1 MVTSPVSTASQEVFW
16 KHDGNAPDNC
26 KFYGCDVV
34 HPGVSFSFNDNP
46 SANKIYKSFSIE
58 TPDLNNM
65 LGAGVNTFIVNGKKD
80 PASDDKRITINYLK
94 NKGGILYGGVK
105 GAQQRKANSRVFPAG
120 TVEFKVEFEEFGSY
134 FNFDPGVPAGSAYIK
149 LSGPSSQYSG
159 GDARLVTQ
167 GNIGLGVN
175 PDPDVA
181 QPRILYQYNGGY
193 FVDSSGASAEG
204 DQMFIAYRDIGEDM
218 AKGQFADVSVTILN
232 ENDFEIHSFNV
243 DFEPTTLD
251 HNS

>member
-1 MVTSPVSTASQEVFW
+1 M
-16 KHDGNAPDNC
+16 
-26 KFYGCDVV
+26 
-34 HPGVSFSFNDNP
+34 
-46 SANKIYKSFSIE
+46 
-58 TPDLNNM
+58 
-65 LGAGVNTFIVNGKKD
+65 
-80 PASDDKRITINYLK
+80 
-94 NKGGILYGGVK
+94 
-105 GAQQRKANSRVFPAG
+105 
-120 TVEFKVEFEEFGSY
+120 EFKVEFEEFGSY

-175 PDPDVA
+175 PDTEAP
-181 QPRILYQYNGGY
+181 QPRIIYQYNGGY
-193 FVDSSGASAEG
+193 FVDSSGASSEG
-204 DQMFIAYRDIGEDM
+204 DQMFITYRDIGEEM